1 MTTKLHKIE
10 NEYNAYR
17 FHGPAPESVDLRFLC
32 QMNRKRGGARYVST
46 KTSAKAT
53 LLPPT
58 LEAVRSLSLRNHL
71 ALTALRAGSGNGHL
85 LSDLIRAL
93 YLAWYLREA
102 GFGTIHHASFP
113 EAAEALERSAAR
125 ATANNVWQVS
135 PDEAA
140 ILERLL
146 ALHDEQLANTP
157 VGVMLGAQRRLLR
170 FATSDRKTPWQEAGR

>member
-1 MTTKLHKIE
+1 MDFTGQHHNQSICD
-10 NEYNAYR
+10 
-17 FHGPAPESVDLRFLC
+17 SLC
-32 QMNRKRGGARYVST
+32 QMNRKKGGGRYVST
-46 KTSAKAT
+46 KTSARAA

-58 LEAVRSLSLRNHL
+58 PESVRSRSLRNHL
-71 ALTALRAGSGNGHL
+71 ALAALRAGSGNGHL

-102 GFGTIHHASFP
+102 GFGTVRHAFFP
-113 EAAEALERSAAR
+113 EAAEALESSAAR
-125 ATANNVWQVS
+125 AKADDVWQVS

-140 ILERLL
+140 ILGRLL

-170 FATSDRKTPWQEAGR
+170 FATSDRKTPWQNVVP